1 MRMRFPQ
8 SLPLGLSILLSACA
22 GVPSQTPHRQTT
34 VSPVVI
40 PMDTGSVPSINP
52 PAPAVTAA
60 TSDIWDQLRGS
71 FAMADCDATPEIMT
85 WARRYTHNPRQFESQ
100 LHEVLPQLEYVQ
112 QVAARYDV
120 AGEFVLLPWVESHFQ
135 SVPGRRNL
143 PAGMWQIMP
152 VTAGTMGLHVNGH
165 YDGRLD
171 APAATNAVM
180 KLLKQYHD
188 QFHDWRVADYAYNT
202 GEFNIRHLIQTRGM
216 PANEP
221 VIPNWP
227 VRKVTRE
234 HLTKLLAMACVVRE
248 PDRFNVSL
256 PTLPGEEHLVQVQVP
271 RSMPITQAADHAGMS
286 VDALKGL
293 NAAFR
298 SDMIDTAAASYLLLP
313 AGHAQQF
320 RDALLDQAGST
331 TASAGNLLAS
341 TPDSDPVAQTP
352 MIRHPARTRIGPKIH
367 TVQQGESLWQIAHDY
382 SVSTSQLQRWNN
394 LHGNVLKPGQVLQL
408 SDNH

>member
-1 MRMRFPQ
+1 MRMRFPK

-22 GVPSQTPHRQTT
+22 GVPSQAPPHRQTI
-34 VSPVVI
+34 VSPAVI
-40 PMDTGSVPSINP
+40 PMDTGGVPSINP
-52 PAPAVTAA
+52 PAVPAA
-60 TSDIWDQLRGS
+60 SPDLWDQLRGS

-85 WARRYTHNPRQFESQ
+85 WARRYTRNPQQFESQ

-152 VTAGTMGLHVNGH
+152 VTAGAMGLHVDGH

-202 GEFNIRHLIQTRGM
+202 GEFNVRHLIQTRGM

-248 PDRFNVSL
+248 PNRFNVSL

-313 AGHAQQF
+313 AGHVQQF

-331 TASAGNLLAS
+331 TASTNNLLAS
-341 TPDSDPVAQTP
+341 TPDSDPVARTP
-352 MIRHPARTRIGPKIH
+352 MIGHRAHTGAGPKIH